1 MFVGLDGRGQVSW
14 ILEDGTEAYV
24 RARGLNVDELVAVA
38 DAPKPR
44 PATAPIA
51 SFDLPDTAPA
61 SFGLIA
67 EHTAP
72 WTIKNASVA
81 AAQPAASTCVSVSSQ
96 PQPPSGMGSGSIWG
110 ITPNFNNEAPTSF
123 GRSHPMHR
131 SPRQHS
137 GSHEQ
142 SALKPTTRG
151 DCQIRGVTGLA

>member
-110 ITPNFNNEAPTSF
+110 SLPTS
-123 GRSHPMHR
+123 
-131 SPRQHS
+131 
-137 GSHEQ
+137 
-142 SALKPTTRG
+142 TTRHLPRLG
-151 DCQIRGVTGLA
+151 ALTRCTDRRGSTRARMNNQR